1 MPDYEFSE
9 HARDMLRERNIR
21 EEWVWRTIQTPSSKT
36 RGKDGNMHYTK
47 PIREREGRILRVVIN
62 TYVSP
67 QRIVTLF
74 FDRRL
79 TK

>member
-1 MPDYEFSE
+1 MLDFEFST
-9 HARDMLRERNIR
+9 HAQDMLEERNIR
-21 EEWVWRTIQTPSSKT
+21 EEWVWRTIRTPSSKA

-47 PIREREGRILRVVIN
+47 PIRERDGRILHVVVN
-62 TYVSP
+62 PFADP
-67 QRIVTLF
+67 QRIVTIF